1 MNSNKKGLGFMD
13 ALTLV
18 FIALKLSRNIN
29 WSWWWVL
36 SPIWGTVG
44 LVSIVVLLGSFV
56 GEGE

>member
-1 MNSNKKGLGFMD
+1 MTVNKKGLGLMD

-18 FIALKLSRNIN
+18 FIALKLSGNIN

-44 LVSIVVLLGSFV
+44 LVCMLVLLASVV

>member
-18 FIALKLSRNIN
+18 LIALKLSGNIN

-44 LVSIVVLLGSFV
+44 LVCILVLLGSFM

>member
-1 MNSNKKGLGFMD
+1 MNINKKGLGFMD

>member
-1 MNSNKKGLGFMD
+1 MNIDKKGLGFMD

-18 FIALKLSRNIN
+18 FIALKLSGKIN

-44 LVSIVVLLGSFV
+44 LVCMLVLLISFL
-56 GEGE
+56 GEEE

>member
-44 LVSIVVLLGSFV
+44 LLSIVVLLGSFV
-56 GEGE
+56 GEGK